1 MIKNYVLLYCLSL
14 CSVFAQNNHNM
25 TNRIAEAEMKSAS
38 KLMNLQVNS
47 NTANY
52 DLTYSKLEFTINP
65 NFYAITGKVTHTFK
79 ALSNMT
85 KVTFDLTN
93 QLMVNTVKR
102 GSTNLTFTQNT
113 SNELVINLGTT
124 ITTGNSTTVEIN
136 YSGAPATGE
145 QAFTK
150 DTHNGSPIIWTLS
163 EPFGARDW
171 WPCKQDL
178 NDKIDSID
186 IYITAP
192 SQYVSVA
199 NGVETT
205 APVISGSNKTTHFH
219 HGYPIPAYLI
229 ALAVTNYRVYNQ
241 TAGITTSFP
250 IINYIYPENYA
261 SAVSDLSQTPDI
273 MTLFETLFE
282 PYPFKNEKYG
292 HAQFGWS
299 GGMEHTTVSFMQ
311 NFSRE
316 LIAHE
321 LAHQWFGDKI
331 TCGTW
336 KDIWLNEGFATYLAA
351 LVIEDI
357 DGSTAFISEK
367 DAMINNIT
375 TFPTGNLYLTDTQAT
390 SVNRIFSSRLS
401 YNKGAMVLEMLRFK
415 MGDVAFFQALK
426 NYLADTDLAYKYAV
440 TADLQTHL
448 EAVYGQDLIEFF
460 NDWVY
465 NQGYPIYTITAQNW
479 GTGQVKFVVNQT
491 QSDPSVTYFEMPVPV
506 RVFGA
511 NGEQADLVLD
521 NTVDGEEFIQ
531 NVAFPITSVEFDPDR
546 HIISKNSTVTLSNQN
561 FDVTNAIRIYPNPS
575 SDVLH
580 IQMPSTVD
588 LEKVTVYN
596 HLGQIVLENTN
607 SDFNVT
613 TLSTGVHYID
623 IQTSEGTFHKK
634 FIKK

>member
-1 MIKNYVLLYCLSL
+1 
-14 CSVFAQNNHNM
+14 
-25 TNRIAEAEMKSAS
+25 
-38 KLMNLQVNS
+38 
-47 NTANY
+47 
-52 DLTYSKLEFTINP
+52 
-65 NFYAITGKVTHTFK
+65 
-79 ALSNMT
+79 
-85 KVTFDLTN
+85 
-93 QLMVNTVKR
+93 
-102 GSTNLTFTQNT
+102 
-113 SNELVINLGTT
+113 
-124 ITTGNSTTVEIN
+124 
-136 YSGAPATGE
+136 
-145 QAFTK
+145 
-150 DTHNGSPIIWTLS
+150 
-163 EPFGARDW
+163 
-171 WPCKQDL
+171 
-178 NDKIDSID
+178 
-186 IYITAP
+186 
-192 SQYVSVA
+192 
-199 NGVETT
+199 
-205 APVISGSNKTTHFH
+205 
-219 HGYPIPAYLI
+219 
-229 ALAVTNYRVYNQ
+229 VTNYRVYNQ
-241 TAGITTSFP
+241 TAGITTPFP

-273 MTLFETLFE
+273 MTLYETLFE

-375 TFPTGNLYLTDTQAT
+375 TFPTGNLYLTDAQAT
-390 SVNRIFSSRLS
+390 SVSRIFSSRLS
-401 YNKGAMVLEMLRFK
+401 YNKGAMVLEMLRYK
-415 MGDVAFFQALK
+415 MGYVAFFQALK
-426 NYLADTDLAYKYAV
+426 NYLADTDLVYKYAV

-448 EAVYGQDLIEFF
+448 EAVFGQDLTEFF

-521 NTVDGEEFIQ
+521 NTIDGEEFIQ
-531 NVAFPITSVEFDPDR
+531 NVAFPITSVEFDPER